1 MDLQAFLL
9 QIAIIAFMKVAVLG
23 STGLVGKNV
32 LKLLT
37 RLDQVVRVYCPVRK
51 VPGAENSPDLA
62 TMGILQGT
70 SKLDFEVVD
79 FMSLGAEG
87 EGHKK
92 LLAGFLG
99 CEAVVCCLG
108 TTIRQA
114 GSKAEQERI
123 DTRLP
128 LTCAAIAKKAGV
140 KNFLCVS
147 AMGADSH
154 SPFFYNRLKGTLEEG
169 LTMMNFETLTLVRP
183 SLLLG
188 KHNDKRRGEE
198 FLQWFF
204 GGERSM
210 LVPSFFRPVHAE
222 TVAAHLVTSLLK
234 PPTDHVCVT
243 DKVKGKRII
252 YNRVLAKT
260 KVEQLF

>member
-1 MDLQAFLL
+1 
-9 QIAIIAFMKVAVLG
+9 MKVAVLG
-23 STGLVGKNV
+23 STGLIGKNV
-32 LKLLT
+32 LKLLV

-51 VPGAENSPDLA
+51 IPGDKSPDLA
-62 TMGILQGT
+62 SMGIQEGS

-79 FMSLGAEG
+79 FSALGAEG
-87 EGHKK
+87 AGHQKA
-92 LLAGFLG
+92 LAGFLG
-99 CEAVVCCLG
+99 CDAVICCLG
-108 TTIRQA
+108 TTKKQA
-114 GSKAEQERI
+114 GSKAEQERV

-128 LTCAAIAKKAGV
+128 LMLAAIAKKAGV

-154 SPFFYNRLKGTLEEG
+154 SPFFYNRLKGMLEEG

-188 KHNDKRRGEE
+188 KHNDKRLGEE
-198 FLQWFF
+198 LMQKFF
-204 GGERSM
+204 GGVRSM

-222 TVAAHLVTSLLK
+222 TVAAHLVASLLK
-234 PPTDHVCVT
+234 PPTDHINVT
-243 DKVKGKRII
+243 DGVKGKRII

-260 KVEQLF
+260 KVDQLF